1 MNMLFNSYL
10 GLPSL
15 RFPCKFLV
23 VSQLMILQL
32 KVCTTVLH
40 PAQNPACLLPA
51 SPRAYG
57 SFGRG

>member
-1 MNMLFNSYL
+1 MLFNSL
-10 GLPSL
+10 LSLPSL
-15 RFPCKFLV
+15 RLPWQFLV
-23 VSQLMILQL
+23 VSQRMTLQL